1 MKREFRFCSKL
12 LAPALLLLLLQA
24 QTCDR
29 GDTYLLSVELEVDG
43 QDLIQ
48 NFNVNNRT
56 GYYAVMT
63 TAATA
68 TLTVQTRMADST
80 ATYQWIVGGTSIEAG
95 QIGLGGGSV
104 LLNVP
109 PGPSQLYIGVRA
121 VEGNVHGYWVDVL
134 GPIDRNIASV
144 VLAGQQTQPVAGAT
158 FDIQFYRNT
167 AYGCGLSGNYTFMVV
182 NPANGDAADQAP
194 LWVYLHGGGVGYY
207 NDLGVYV
214 AVKNQ
219 TEDTYNHE
227 ETFTD
232 LFDDQVVRHILDNAN
247 QPIDSTL
254 KRRIEEGYRV
264 LVVSM
269 CDHDV
274 YSGLGTPYPNN
285 PDPDASVDGLPAT
298 MAAIEYTVANYPTTH
313 VFAHGTS
320 AGSIGVWALASSYAS
335 EDNPLTGVVAD
346 SWIATPRLLTTAP
359 AFSGEP
365 GYPFGSDFDVQGLT
379 DKIGFFANLDIPA
392 YPEAQLADR
401 DFRDVPV
408 LFIAGNNDPFC
419 GGNQAPLAEAVAEGL
434 SNCNWFHDGLR
445 QRIDAQVDS
454 PHELHVLNGFGHV
467 PTNGEGPV
475 NDTDAI
481 AALSDGLAD
490 DNINTRVRVAATLF
504 RTLRDVGCLW
514 QIVTTNA
521 LS

>member
-232 LFDDQVVRHILDNAN
+232 LFDDQVVR
-247 QPIDSTL
+247 
-254 KRRIEEGYRV
+254 GV
-264 LVVSM
+264 
-269 CDHDV
+269 
-274 YSGLGTPYPNN
+274 
-285 PDPDASVDGLPAT
+285 
-298 MAAIEYTVANYPTTH
+298 H
-313 VFAHGTS
+313 V
-320 AGSIGVWALASSYAS
+320 
-335 EDNPLTGVVAD
+335 
-346 SWIATPRLLTTAP
+346 
-359 AFSGEP
+359 
-365 GYPFGSDFDVQGLT
+365 
-379 DKIGFFANLDIPA
+379 
-392 YPEAQLADR
+392 
-401 DFRDVPV
+401 
-408 LFIAGNNDPFC
+408 
-419 GGNQAPLAEAVAEGL
+419 
-434 SNCNWFHDGLR
+434 
-445 QRIDAQVDS
+445 
-454 PHELHVLNGFGHV
+454 
-467 PTNGEGPV
+467 
-475 NDTDAI
+475 
-481 AALSDGLAD
+481 
-490 DNINTRVRVAATLF
+490 
-504 RTLRDVGCLW
+504 
-514 QIVTTNA
+514 
-521 LS
+521 

>member
-1 MKREFRFCSKL
+1 MFLAL
-12 LAPALLLLLLQA
+12 LTPALL
-24 QTCDR
+24 QTGDCGR
-29 GDTYLLSVELEVDG
+29 GDTYLLSLELEVDG
-43 QDLIQ
+43 QNLVQ
-48 NFNVNNRT
+48 GFNVNERS
-56 GYYAVMT
+56 GYLVTT
-63 TAATA
+63 TASTA
-68 TLTVQTRMADST
+68 TLTVQTRMADSD
-80 ATYQWIVGGTSIEAG
+80 ATYQWRVNGTSIEAG
-95 QIGLGGGSV
+95 QIGVGGGSV
-104 LLNVP
+104 VLDVP

-121 VEGNVHGYWVDVL
+121 IEGNVHGYWVDVL
-134 GPIDRNIASV
+134 GPIDRNTASV

-320 AGSIGVWALASSYAS
+320 AGSIGVWALASSYGFEGNS
-335 EDNPLTGVVAD
+335 LTGVVAD

-365 GYPFGSDFDVQGLT
+365 GYPFGSDFDLQGLT

-401 DFRDVPV
+401 DYRDVPV

-434 SNCNWFHDGLR
+434 SNCNWLHDGLR
-445 QRIDAQVDS
+445 QLIDAQVDS

-475 NDTDAI
+475 NDIVDTFITDI
-481 AALSDGLAD
+481 LS
-490 DNINTRVRVAATLF
+490 
-504 RTLRDVGCLW
+504 
-514 QIVTTNA
+514 TNPPHPFA
-521 LS
+521 P

>member
-1 MKREFRFCSKL
+1 
-12 LAPALLLLLLQA
+12 
-24 QTCDR
+24 
-29 GDTYLLSVELEVDG
+29 
-43 QDLIQ
+43 
-48 NFNVNNRT
+48 
-56 GYYAVMT
+56 
-63 TAATA
+63 
-68 TLTVQTRMADST
+68 
-80 ATYQWIVGGTSIEAG
+80 
-95 QIGLGGGSV
+95 
-104 LLNVP
+104 
-109 PGPSQLYIGVRA
+109 
-121 VEGNVHGYWVDVL
+121 
-134 GPIDRNIASV
+134 
-144 VLAGQQTQPVAGAT
+144 
-158 FDIQFYRNT
+158 
-167 AYGCGLSGNYTFMVV
+167 
-182 NPANGDAADQAP
+182 
-194 LWVYLHGGGVGYY
+194 
-207 NDLGVYV
+207 
-214 AVKNQ
+214 
-219 TEDTYNHE
+219 
-227 ETFTD
+227 
-232 LFDDQVVRHILDNAN
+232 
-247 QPIDSTL
+247 
-254 KRRIEEGYRV
+254 
-264 LVVSM
+264 M

-379 DKIGFFANLDIPA
+379 DKIGFFANVDIPA

-475 NDTDAI
+475 NDIVDTFIEDI
-481 AALSDGLAD
+481 LA
-490 DNINTRVRVAATLF
+490 
-504 RTLRDVGCLW
+504 
-514 QIVTTNA
+514 TNPPPFA
-521 LS
+521 P